1 MLKKFRKVVLVGFIG
16 FNVFGLLLFL
26 FIFWVTSNHA
36 YNNVR
41 ESSALRHVSEIYQ
54 TDPRRQKILSLLP
67 IGSTRPQVE
76 AFIRDNFL
84 DSSPTT
90 SLDQLLP
97 DPHAPHLS
105 IAFYGDW
112 TICSSDSGVIVF
124 LFDVNSNLSG
134 VLIKR
139 DGAAL

>member
-1 MLKKFRKVVLVGFIG
+1 MLKKFREVVLVGFIG
-16 FNVFGLLLFL
+16 FNVFGLLFLL
-26 FIFWVTSNHA
+26 FIVWVTSHHA
-36 YNNVR
+36 YNNIR
-41 ESSALRHVSEIYQ
+41 ESSALRLVP
-54 TDPRRQKILSLLP
+54 TDDLRQKILSLLP

-97 DPHAPHLS
+97 DPRAPHLS
-105 IAFYGDW
+105 IAFDGDW
-112 TICSSDSGVIVF
+112 TICSSNSGVIVF
-124 LFDVNSNLSG
+124 LFDVNSHLRE
-134 VLIKR
+134 VLIKE